1 MPALV
6 AQLFAFHLAW
16 GAPPPPPVY
25 YAPPPAIISPRHATF
40 EALSYCR
47 DLGFSCRPDGARLLP
62 GGVWR
67 VHLDV
72 KRRHHGRGTM
82 VLDVDG
88 RSGAVRAVYDARR
101 RDWW

>member
-1 MPALV
+1 MPALL

-16 GAPPPPPVY
+16 GAPPPPPAY
-25 YAPPPAIISPRHATF
+25 YAPPPAILSPRQATF

-47 DLGFSCRPDGARLLP
+47 DRGLKCRPDGARLLH

-67 VHLDV
+67 VRLDV
-72 KRRHHGRGTM
+72 KRHHHRRSLM

-88 RSGAVRAVYDARR
+88 RSGAVLGAYDTPRRAF
-101 RDWW
+101 W